1 MNQNLFLKQDYC
13 FGIVTFENLFNLEII
28 FLLRRSL
35 VIGRIIYQ
43 SIVDYISLI
52 IGNNMNTKLL
62 EIYKNSRN
70 IFDEQSVDR
79 SHHTLLY

>member
-62 EIYKNSRN
+62 
-70 IFDEQSVDR
+70 DQS
-79 SHHTLLY
+79 LME

>member
-1 MNQNLFLKQDYC
+1 MLVFDMFHCVNCKTN
-13 FGIVTFENLFNLEII
+13 
-28 FLLRRSL
+28 RRPL
-35 VIGRIIYQ
+35 VIARIIYQ

-70 IFDEQSVDR
+70 IFDEQLVDR